1 MVREGSLVNGM
12 TKFLKTT
19 IIGGLVFL
27 LPAALVLLVLSKAWF
42 AAKAIAAPLSEKLPR
57 VALFGLGTASL
68 VAILLLMLVCFV
80 AGIFARTGLGRKMKS
95 WVDNSMVASIPA
107 YQVLKSMAEGMAEI
121 ESSANVRAA
130 LARIEDAWQPALVLE
145 ELENGLLTVFVPQ
158 APTPMSGSVFYLT
171 AERVKMLDVPI
182 SSVLICIRRMGL
194 GSQALLRG
202 RTDLG

>member
-1 MVREGSLVNGM
+1 MM
-12 TKFLKTT
+12 KFLKTT

-27 LPAALVLLVLSKAWF
+27 LPGVLVLLILGKALS
-42 AAKAIAAPLSEKLPR
+42 AARAMTAPLSEKLPR
-57 VALFGLGTASL
+57 VALFGVGTASL
-68 VAILLLMLVCFV
+68 VAVLLLLLLCFV
-80 AGIFARTGLGRKMKS
+80 AGIFARTAFGRKMKS
-95 WVDNSMVASIPA
+95 WADNSLVSSIPA
-107 YQVLKSMAEGMAEI
+107 YQMLKSMAEGMVEI
-121 ESSANVRAA
+121 ESSTNVRAA

-182 SSVLICIRRMGL
+182 SRVLICIRRMGL
-194 GSQALLRG
+194 GSQALLHG

>member
-1 MVREGSLVNGM
+1 MKPVVWG
-12 TKFLKTT
+12 
-19 IIGGLVFL
+19 
-27 LPAALVLLVLSKAWF
+27 VLSVSVHYGLRIHTYLSKSPLVQLRGIASRDKQRAEN
-42 AAKAIAAPLSEKLPR
+42 AARDLGMPR
-57 VALFGLGTASL
+57 AYGSYEELLADKEI
-68 VAILLLMLVCFV
+68 AILLLMLVCFV

-171 AERVKMLDVPI
+171 AERVKMLVVPI